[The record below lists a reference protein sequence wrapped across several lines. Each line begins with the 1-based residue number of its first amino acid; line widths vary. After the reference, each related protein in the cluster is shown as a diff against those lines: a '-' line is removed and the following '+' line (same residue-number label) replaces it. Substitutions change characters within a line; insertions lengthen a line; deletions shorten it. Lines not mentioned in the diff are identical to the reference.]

1 MVNKVRVMIA
11 TTLMLVACG
20 TVPQHKAEPPVAVTK
35 PPSAPVNPGGYL
47 PGDGPG
53 KDIPVNL
60 DAIPDAVPK
69 IEPLHRYANRPY
81 IALGKTYRPM
91 TVVGN
96 YKERGI
102 ASWYGKKFNGE
113 RTSSGEKYDMYA
125 MTAAHPILPLP
136 SYARVTNLSNH
147 KSVIVRIND
156 RGPFMNDR
164 IIDLSYTAAYK
175 LGIINDGSAEVE
187 VESLDPEITVKTIAP
202 SSVQS
207 HPLEASAPKP
217 TVPAAPAVAATT
229 AASTIT
235 PATATAAPA
244 TAAADVP
251 AKPAAAP
258 AAAPVAPAVAPAPP
272 TPAVAPVVASATD
285 KDAVKSGTVA
295 KTDDTAPAVKAST
308 ASTDGAIYLQLGAF
322 SSEAGAEA
330 YMDKMRRKL
339 GDTGKQQLKLTSQD
353 GLVRVHIGPY
363 ANLSEARSNADGM
376 MDKLGFKPMVNL
388 P

>member
-1 MVNKVRVMIA
+1 MGNKVAVMIV
-11 TTLMLVACG
+11 TTLMLSACG
-20 TVPQHKAEPPVAVTK
+20 TIPQHKAGTPVAATK
-35 PPSAPVNPGGYL
+35 APSSGNGGGYL
-47 PGDGPG
+47 AGDGPG

-60 DAIPDAVPK
+60 DSIPDAVPK

-136 SYARVTNLSNH
+136 SYARVTNLSNR

-187 VESLDPEITVKTIAP
+187 VESLNPEVIVKTIAP

-207 HPLEASAPKP
+207 RSLESSAPKP
-217 TVPAAPAVAATT
+217 VAPTAPAVAAAT
-229 AASTIT
+229 AAI
-235 PATATAAPA
+235 PAPAAAATAAPVVA
-244 TAAADVP
+244 
-251 AKPAAAP
+251 
-258 AAAPVAPAVAPAPP
+258 VAPAVAPAPAAVTVAP
-272 TPAVAPVVASATD
+272 AATPALPAVIPVVASATA
-285 KDAVKSGTVA
+285 KDPVKSDVTTAA
-295 KTDDTAPAVKAST
+295 KVPDAAPVVKASS
-308 ASTDGAIYLQLGAF
+308 ASSDGAVYLQLGAF

-330 YMDKMRRKL
+330 YLDKMRRKL

-363 ANLSEARSNADGM
+363 ASLGEARSNADGM
-376 MDKLGFKPMVNL
+376 VDKLGFKPMVNL